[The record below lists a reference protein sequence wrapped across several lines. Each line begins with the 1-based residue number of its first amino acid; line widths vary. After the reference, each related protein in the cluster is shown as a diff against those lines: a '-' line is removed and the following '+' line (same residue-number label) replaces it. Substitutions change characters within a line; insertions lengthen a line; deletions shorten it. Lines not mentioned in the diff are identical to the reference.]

1 MTELQRGFTYFGL
14 SSLIASSDHPS
25 CLMIHDYRLI
35 WAIRILQKGQPTPT
49 NPQSNTSSSSII
61 SGFFPQ
67 QRFCI
72 LLPHQ
77 SHYYS
82 PYVVPALSEPGQL
95 CLRWAGPNFVDNRA
109 SSSILTPQ
117 VLYLVFVIVSVSPI
131 RTATPYWSRNPA
143 GAALQPFSNIH
154 IGALH

>member
-35 WAIRILQKGQPTPT
+35 WAIRILQKEQPTPN
-49 NPQSNTSSSSII
+49 NPWSNKSSSSII
-61 SGFFPQ
+61 LRFPPQ
-67 QRFCI
+67 QGWFCI

-77 SHYYS
+77 SHYSS

-95 CLRWAGPNFVDNRA
+95 CLRWAEPNFVDNRA

-154 IGALH
+154 IGA